1 MWNCCVRYGA
11 VTRAWAWQLPVHR
24 PAAVASVAASPRP
37 SQLIDLVYSAT
48 PGNGADAA
56 PTCIF
61 CDNPGGTVEYAWPEW
76 LCRFLT
82 EWSDGWNE
90 QRGFDV
96 AVIERLRCEVGLEID
111 GVCAGC
117 SRGWMQRLDDK
128 VSPFLKSM
136 IAGDPTPLSP
146 ARQTLLARWA
156 AKTAAVMERG
166 CDSPIRTPRFGC
178 EHVRR
183 VGVHPGTQVLIGRY
197 DGDLQVFTHERDL
210 FTRTIN
216 GARHYLSQSTF
227 VMGHVLIQV
236 FADPY
241 RNSVPE
247 LADDAGDQLFALV
260 PARDQT
266 LNWPPEF
273 SIDDADYD
281 LVRHGPSSAP
291 PDVDADTA
299 DDADDV
305 DEAEPPDDVFAEV
318 GAECRHRDFGVAS
331 VDLLAGDADEGLARA
346 RWKDQLGRYVQQ
358 QGPLDALR
366 LRPSSEKPWPASDNP
381 MVGFLIERCT
391 EIATEDGIA
400 AAARWL
406 AANAWLEG
414 VIAERA
420 RIERFLGEA

>member
-1 MWNCCVRYGA
+1 
-11 VTRAWAWQLPVHR
+11 VHR
-24 PAAVASVAASPRP
+24 PAPVASVAVRPRP
-37 SQLIDLVYSAT
+37 SQLIDLVYSAA
-48 PGNGADAA
+48 PGPGAGAA

-96 AVIERLRCEVGLEID
+96 AVIDRLRREVGLEID
-111 GVCAGC
+111 GVCARC

-146 ARQTLLARWA
+146 ARQMLLARWA

-178 EHVRR
+178 EHLRR
-183 VGVHPGTQVLIGRY
+183 VGVHPGTQVLVGRY
-197 DGDLQVFTHERDL
+197 DGDRQVFTHERDL

-227 VMGHVLIQV
+227 VMGNLLIQV

-241 RNSVPE
+241 RTSVPE
-247 LADDAGDQLFALV
+247 LADDAGDQLLALV

-273 SIDDADYD
+273 SIDDADYEF
-281 LVRHGPSSAP
+281 VRHGPSTAP
-291 PDVDADTA
+291 SDVDAD
-299 DDADDV
+299 
-305 DEAEPPDDVFAEV
+305 PPDDLDPPNDAHAELA
-318 GAECRHRDFGVAS
+318 AESEHRDFGVAS
-331 VDLLAGDADEGLARA
+331 VDLLAGDTDEGLARA
-346 RWKDQLGRYVQQ
+346 RWKDRLGRYVQQ

-366 LRPSSEKPWPASDNP
+366 LRPSSEKPWPAPDNP
-381 MVGFLIERCT
+381 MLGFLIERCT
-391 EIATEDGIA
+391 EIATEGGLDA
-400 AAARWL
+400 AAKWL
-406 AANAWLEG
+406 AANAWIEG

>member
-1 MWNCCVRYGA
+1 MWNCCVPYRA

-24 PAAVASVAASPRP
+24 AASVASVAVRTRP
-37 SQLIDLVYSAT
+37 APVIDLVYCAA
-48 PGNGADAA
+48 PGNGAGAA

-61 CDNPGGTVEYAWPEW
+61 CDNPAGTVEYAWPEW

-90 QRGFDV
+90 RRGFDV
-96 AVIERLRCEVGLEID
+96 AVIERLRREVGLEID
-111 GVCAGC
+111 GICSSC

-178 EHVRR
+178 EHLRR

-210 FTRTIN
+210 FTRTSS

-227 VMGHVLIQV
+227 VMGKLLIQV
-236 FADPY
+236 FADPW
-241 RNSVPE
+241 RTSVPE
-247 LADDAGDQLFALV
+247 LGDDAADQLLALV

-273 SIDDADYD
+273 SIDDADYEF
-281 LVRHGPSSAP
+281 VRHGQS
-291 PDVDADTA
+291 PDPEDADQD

-305 DEAEPPDDVFAEV
+305 DVHDADDTPIDVRAEPEPE
-318 GAECRHRDFGVAS
+318 RRDFGIAS

-346 RWKDQLGRYVQQ
+346 RWKDRLGRYVQQ

-366 LRPSSEKPWPASDNP
+366 LRPSSEKPWPAPDNP
-381 MVGFLIERCT
+381 MVGFLVERCT
-391 EIATEDGIA
+391 EIATEDGLDA
-400 AAARWL
+400 AAKWL